1 MNNESLIGKII
12 IKGKLN
18 LESPLIIGSGINEFI
33 DIEVLKDENGEP
45 FIPATSLIGVLKHYF
60 ENDISEKI
68 GDDSDYFWGMSE
80 KMNSDTQKSI
90 QSSFICHDLCSS
102 GAKIKIRDGVCIN
115 PENQTAKDEGKY
127 DFEIV
132 DKGAVFDLFWEVTLR
147 RIYNKDNFRRIL
159 ATIIEPLMSS
169 KIAIGAKTNSG
180 FGKIALKNLEVIEF
194 DFSKKDDVYRWLKT
208 DFSHGI
214 SYLDPKQY
222 ISYSKKTDVFS
233 IEAKFALV
241 NSIIIRAYS
250 EKPDLPDA
258 VNITSNE
265 EFVLPGTSLKGAI
278 RNRALK
284 ILKTIKNDGA
294 EQKINQL
301 FGIAGKNKGREKIES
316 HKSRVQVEEK
326 VIKNA
331 LPELQNRIKTDRF
344 TGGTIKTALFNSMPL
359 WGWNEQNES
368 IIVNISIRDYQPW
381 EAGLMLQVLKD
392 MWCEDLAI
400 GGEKNVGRGIL
411 KGTSA
416 LIRWQNK
423 NQQEIELEIKS
434 EEKGIIFS
442 MKKSGETEKAIKE
455 LNEFAISIQG
465 VVA

>member
-1 MNNESLIGKII
+1 LKDESLIGKII

-33 DIEVLKDENGEP
+33 DIEVLKDGKDMP
-45 FIPATSLIGVLKHYF
+45 YIPATSLVGVLKHYF
-60 ENDISEKI
+60 EINISEKI
-68 GDDSDYFWGMSE
+68 GDDSSYFWGMSE
-80 KMNSDTQKSI
+80 KINSDAQKSI
-90 QSSFICHDLCSS
+90 QSAFICYDLYST

-132 DKGAVFDLFWEVTLR
+132 DKGAVFDVFLEVTLR
-147 RIYNKDNFRRIL
+147 KIHNKDTFKRII
-159 ATIIEPLMSS
+159 ATIIEPLISS

-180 FGKIALKNLEVIEF
+180 FGKCILKNLEVIEF
-194 DFSKKDDVYRWLKT
+194 DFSKKDDVYRWLKK

-222 ISYSKKTDVFS
+222 VSYSKKIDVFS
-233 IEAKFALV
+233 IEARFALV

-258 VNITSNE
+258 VNITSNGE
-265 EFVLPGTSLKGAI
+265 YVLPGTSLKGAI

-284 ILKTIKNDGA
+284 ILKTIKNDGV

-301 FGIAGKNKGREKIES
+301 FGIAGENEEREKI
-316 HKSRVQVEEK
+316 KSRVQVEER
-326 VIKNA
+326 VIKNTK
-331 LPELQNRIKTDRF
+331 PELQNRIKIDRF

-359 WGWNEQNES
+359 WSGNELNES
-368 IIVNISIRDYQPW
+368 VIVNISIRDYQPW

-411 KGTSA
+411 KGIST

-423 NQQEIELEIKS
+423 NQQERELEINA

-442 MKKSGETEKAIKE
+442 MKKSCETEQAIKE
-455 LNEFAISIQG
+455 LNDFVKSIQG

>member
-1 MNNESLIGKII
+1 LNNESLVGKII
-12 IKGKLN
+12 IKGKLT
-18 LESPLIIGSGINEFI
+18 LESPLIIGSGIKEFI
-33 DIEVLKDENGEP
+33 DIEVLKDKNGKP
-45 FIPATSLIGVLKHYF
+45 YIPATSLIGVLKHYF
-60 ENDISEKI
+60 ENNMSENI

-80 KMNSDTQKSI
+80 KIDSNTQKSI
-90 QSSFICHDLCSS
+90 QSSFICHDLYSA
-102 GAKIKIRDGVCIN
+102 GAKIRIRDGVCID
-115 PENQTAKDEGKY
+115 PENQTAKDKGKY

-132 DKGAVFDLFWEVTLR
+132 DKGAVFDVFLEVTLR
-147 RIYNKDNFRRIL
+147 RIYSKDTFKRIL
-159 ATIIEPLMSS
+159 ATIIEPLISS

-194 DFSKKDDVYRWLKT
+194 DFSKKDDVYRWLKK

-222 ISYSKKTDVFS
+222 VSYSKKIDVFS

-258 VNITSNE
+258 VNITSNG

-284 ILKTIKNDGA
+284 ILKTIKIDGA

-301 FGIAGKNKGREKIES
+301 FGITGENEGKENV
-316 HKSRVQVEEK
+316 KSRVQVEERA
-326 VIKNA
+326 IKNA
-331 LPELQNRIKTDRF
+331 MPELQNRIKIDRF

-359 WGWNEQNES
+359 WGGNEPCES
-368 IIVNISIRDYQPW
+368 VIVNISIRNYKPW

-392 MWCEDLAI
+392 IWCEDLAI

-411 KGTSA
+411 KGISA
-416 LIRWQNK
+416 FIRWQNK
-423 NQQEIELEIKS
+423 NQQEVELKIEA
-434 EEKGIIFS
+434 EEKGIIFL
-442 MKKSGETEKAIKE
+442 MKNSGETEKAIKE
-455 LNEFAISIQG
+455 LNEFGKSIQG

>member
-1 MNNESLIGKII
+1 MIGKII
-12 IKGKLN
+12 IRGKLY

-33 DIEVLKDENGEP
+33 DIEVLKDENGMP
-45 FIPATSLIGVLKHYF
+45 FIPATSLIGVLKDYF
-60 ENDISEKI
+60 KNNISENI

-80 KMNSDTQKSI
+80 KINSVTQKSI
-90 QSSFICHDLCSS
+90 QSSFICHDLYSTE
-102 GAKIKIRDGVCIN
+102 GKINIRDGVCIN
-115 PENQTAKDEGKY
+115 PINQTAKDKGKY

-147 RIYNKDNFRRIL
+147 EIYNKDIFRRII

-180 FGKIALKNLEVIEF
+180 FGKVALKNIEVIEF
-194 DFSKKDDVYRWLKT
+194 DFSKKDDVYRWLKK
-208 DFSHGI
+208 DLSHGI
-214 SYLDPKQY
+214 SYLDAKQY
-222 ISYSKKTDVFS
+222 ISYSKKIDVFS

-258 VNITSNE
+258 VNITSNG

-284 ILKTIKNDGA
+284 ILKTVKNDGA

-301 FGIAGKNKGREKIES
+301 FGIAGENEGKKKI
-316 HKSRVQVEEK
+316 KSRVKVEER
-326 VIKNA
+326 VIRNT
-331 LPELQNRIKTDRF
+331 LPELQNRIKIDRF

-359 WGWNEQNES
+359 WSGNELNES
-368 IIVNISIRDYQPW
+368 VIVNISIRKYKNW

-392 MWCEDLAI
+392 LWCEDLAI

-411 KGTSA
+411 KGISA

-423 NQQEIELEIKS
+423 NQQERELEIKAAG
-434 EEKGIIFS
+434 KGITFF
-442 MKKSGETEKAIKE
+442 MKKSDETEQAVKE
-455 LNEFAISIQG
+455 LNEFAKSIQG
-465 VVA
+465 VMA

>member
-1 MNNESLIGKII
+1 MNNESLVGKII

-18 LESPLIIGSGINEFI
+18 LESPLIIGSGIKEFI
-33 DIEVLKDENGEP
+33 DIEVLKDENGKP
-45 FIPATSLIGVLKHYF
+45 YIPATSLIGVLKHYF
-60 ENDISEKI
+60 ENNMSENI

-80 KMNSDTQKSI
+80 KINSNTQKSI
-90 QSSFICHDLCSS
+90 QSSFICHDICST
-102 GAKIKIRDGVCIN
+102 GAKIKIRDGVCIDS
-115 PENQTAKDEGKY
+115 ENQTAKDEGKY

-180 FGKIALKNLEVIEF
+180 FGKIALKNLEIIEF
-194 DFSKKDDVYRWLKT
+194 DFSKKDDVYRWLKK
-208 DFSHGI
+208 DFTHGI
-214 SYLDPKQY
+214 SYLNPKQY
-222 ISYSKKTDVFS
+222 ISYSKKIDVFS

-258 VNITSNE
+258 VNITSNG
-265 EFVLPGTSLKGAI
+265 EFVLLGTSLKGAI
-278 RNRALK
+278 RNRASK

-294 EQKINQL
+294 DQRINQL
-301 FGIAGKNKGREKIES
+301 FGIAGENEEKEKV
-316 HKSRVQVEEK
+316 KSRVKVEEK
-326 VIKNA
+326 VIKKA
-331 LPELQNRIKTDRF
+331 LPELQNRIKIDRF

-359 WGWNEQNES
+359 WGGDELSES
-368 IIVNISIRDYQPW
+368 VIVNISIRDYQPW
-381 EAGLMLQVLKD
+381 EAALMLQVLKD

-411 KGTSA
+411 KGISA

-423 NQQEIELEIKS
+423 NQQEIELKIEA

-442 MKKSGETEKAIKE
+442 MKNSCETEQAIKE
-455 LNEFAISIQG
+455 LNEFAKSIQG